1 MSDKLLVVLAATSW
15 EAYTVL
21 FLGLMLI
28 LVSILAISK
37 SINVLA
43 DRVRRDAPF
52 K

>member
-1 MSDKLLVVLAATSW
+1 MFNHFLIVLATTSW

-37 SINVLA
+37 SIEVLA